1 MNNTA
6 PVVYTYCG

>member
-6 PVVYTYCG
+6 PSSATVI